1 MLNYTLNFYKILI
14 TIFIFSI
21 SLNFFGANAYG
32 DSESL
37 LESYYDANQRG
48 DVDDIM
54 DIIDQDFYNTTT
66 PENFTYEEYLTEIFK
81 AFQTNNYSLSN
92 VSVIENNEFNLVFF
106 TVKGQVEDIE
116 SGEKLDIDNDMVALM
131 VHRDSDLK
139 LSWIMTHSLYEFKL
153 LSNNINDVVME
164 MSIDEVDNLDLKQIF
179 IDNGTYEPT
188 DLDIEN
194 TDFEDGIY
202 SSDAIEGANE
212 TWDSIAI
219 EYWSEDNYT
228 EAKTNISEGMTNDF
242 RNSAE
247 YKDIKKQ
254 AENHDEWLKDQWMSQ
269 EEVDDYNARLK
280 KNGLDDASINDHSV
294 RNTWI
299 ILFSLLFIVWIG
311 IFIRRKNKKKEEMK

>member
-219 EYWSEDNYT
+219 EY
-228 EAKTNISEGMTNDF
+228 
-242 RNSAE
+242 
-247 YKDIKKQ
+247 
-254 AENHDEWLKDQWMSQ
+254 
-269 EEVDDYNARLK
+269 
-280 KNGLDDASINDHSV
+280 
-294 RNTWI
+294 
-299 ILFSLLFIVWIG
+299 
-311 IFIRRKNKKKEEMK
+311 